1 MMKLWWCLEKKILLI
16 LIHASWGII
25 ILEPVCAYVCF
36 FEENYFLPKY
46 GMSLST
52 KYVPTRH
59 ESHLP
64 VRNHS
69 EIRIYIN
76 ENQHVCLSNYIYDVI
91 HIMLEFS
98 PYERLGIALLFTIQ
112 ADLICSLH
120 LFCDAPRYSI
130 TDFHYILRN
139 TRCEWEHICYL
150 LFLQVFDIL
159 ENIWPKLNDQLD
171 S

>member
-1 MMKLWWCLEKKILLI
+1 MMMKLWWCLEKKIPLI

-25 ILEPVCAYVCF
+25 ILEPNCAYVCL
-36 FEENYFLPKY
+36 FEENYFLLKY

-76 ENQHVCLSNYIYDVI
+76 ENQHVRLSNYIYDVI

-98 PYERLGIALLFTIQ
+98 PYEWLGFALLFTIQ
-112 ADLICSLH
+112 ADRICSLH
-120 LFCDAPRYSI
+120 LLCCAQKYCI
-130 TDFHYILRN
+130 TDYHCIRRN
-139 TRCEWEHICYL
+139 TGCELEHKQYVIFCFTRIWYGRKYL
-150 LFLQVFDIL
+150 TRFR
-159 ENIWPKLNDQLD
+159 WG
-171 S
+171 

>member
-1 MMKLWWCLEKKILLI
+1 MMMKLWWCLEKKILLI

-76 ENQHVCLSNYIYDVI
+76 ENQHVRLSNYIYDVI

-120 LFCDAPRYSI
+120 LFCDAQTYCI
-130 TDFHYILRN
+130 TDYHYILRN
-139 TRCEWEHICYL
+139 TRCELECIQFL
-150 LFLQVFDIL
+150 FFLQVTRCFI
-159 ENIWPKLNDQLD
+159 
-171 S
+171 